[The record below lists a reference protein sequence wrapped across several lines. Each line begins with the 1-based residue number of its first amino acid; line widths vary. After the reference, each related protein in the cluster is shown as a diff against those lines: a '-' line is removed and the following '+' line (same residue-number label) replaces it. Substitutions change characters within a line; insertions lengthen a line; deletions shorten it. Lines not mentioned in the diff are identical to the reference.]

1 MVLDNRFIDVVGIME
16 SESFRSRVM
25 ALVQKSR
32 RALRLYNT
40 ATTAAFPKPEGGS
53 ADHSSSQVAEWREV
67 NSLLLRKLTEAA
79 ECPNTKKLIYDVF
92 ALRSEF
98 QGLWRS
104 TEAELVR
111 SQRELIGSA
120 EKGDF
125 VRAATLANGLVS
137 LKARVQAGQAAHHE
151 LDTLIKRSKV
161 VRPVAELSEES
172 ATVLSTLEILDDSS
186 DDAADSDTLVPYQPK
201 IAAGAGKVIPLKR
214 R

>member
-1 MVLDNRFIDVVGIME
+1 MVIEDRLIEVIGIME

-32 RALRLYNT
+32 RALRLYNSAST
-40 ATTAAFPKPEGGS
+40 AVFPKPEGTS
-53 ADHSSSQVAEWREV
+53 SDHSSSQVVEWREV

-104 TEAELVR
+104 SEAELVR
-111 SQRELIGSA
+111 SQRELITSA

-125 VRAATLANGLVS
+125 VRAAALANALVS

-172 ATVLSTLEILDDSS
+172 ATVLSTLEILDDP
-186 DDAADSDTLVPYQPK
+186 ADEAPTGEFLDPYQPRL
-201 IAAGAGKVIPLKR
+201 AVGAGKVIPLKR